1 MKLTV
6 KEYAKQTGKS
16 FQSVYRKI
24 ERGTIPTVK
33 ERINNKDVLFVL
45 VDETDNSTP
54 VSTEVPQQF
63 NPSSTPVSTEVP
75 HKVQPPFNP
84 NSTAKETQVL
94 EEMVELLKGELRERK
109 QELDDLRKTK
119 DKEIAELHQL
129 LFNQQQLHAKDR
141 ALLEAYQSKEH
152 QEETITPDRGQETP
166 IEEHQETKKKRN
178 WWRFFWYGE
187 E

>member
-45 VDETDNSTP
+45 VDETDN
-54 VSTEVPQQF
+54 
-63 NPSSTPVSTEVP
+63 STPVSTEVP